1 MIHKLQILPNNKD
14 SFQKLIKFAK
24 IILDICKNLKT
35 IPIVYGG
42 LAYFYYTKD
51 QNIPVGDLDILV
63 PESSFQ
69 SLIKI
74 FQEKRIKYQ
83 EIPKWKSIVCIEDNI
98 KIDIDSIEY
107 CLESNKKDTIS
118 VYIENQEFHIL
129 NLESLIKVYEISVSS
144 MPETLDFKKQRE
156 LYSTKLNNLK
166 KYSKDFYKN
175 IT

>member
-74 FQEKRIKYQ
+74 FQEK
-83 EIPKWKSIVCIEDNI
+83 ELNI
-98 KIDIDSIEY
+98 KR
-107 CLESNKKDTIS
+107 
-118 VYIENQEFHIL
+118 FL
-129 NLESLIKVYEISVSS
+129 NGKA
-144 MPETLDFKKQRE
+144 
-156 LYSTKLNNLK
+156 LYV
-166 KYSKDFYKN
+166 
-175 IT
+175 